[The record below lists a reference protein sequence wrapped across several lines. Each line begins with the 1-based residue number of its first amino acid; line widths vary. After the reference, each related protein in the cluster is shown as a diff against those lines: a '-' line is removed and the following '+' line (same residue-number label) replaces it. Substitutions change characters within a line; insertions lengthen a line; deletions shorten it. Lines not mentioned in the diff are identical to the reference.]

1 MEPAVEVYLPSR
13 LYARIGWAALGGSA
27 VCLLCGWQAPLALI
41 PAFLCAIT
49 SAVLF
54 WLGSRPSIR
63 VSDTQFNVGER
74 TIAWREVRE
83 INGSRLVSPLVLKIK
98 LTNARKRLIVFPGEP
113 ERIARLIYQLRKN
126 SYLATFDGVAYRDY
140 WTWSSMT
147 ALRGDNPT
155 LEQPVRML
163 SPEEEEEIE
172 RMYQKLKTVGRLD
185 TRSDN
190 ERTPDDLA

>member
-1 MEPAVEVYLPSR
+1 MEPTVEVYLVSR

-27 VCLLCGWQAPLALI
+27 ICLVCGWRAPLAFI
-41 PAFLCAIT
+41 PAFLCAVT
-49 SAVLF
+49 ATALF
-54 WLGSRPSIR
+54 WLASRPTIR

-83 INGSRLVSPLVLKIK
+83 INGSRLVSPLVLRIK

-147 ALRGDNPT
+147 ALRGDSPS

-163 SPEEEEEIE
+163 SPDEEEEIE

-190 ERTPDDLA
+190 DRTPDDLA

>member
-1 MEPAVEVYLPSR
+1 MEPTVEVYLPSR
-13 LYARIGWAALGGSA
+13 LYARIGWAALAGSA
-27 VCLLCGWQAPLALI
+27 VCVLCGWRAPLAFI
-41 PAFLCAIT
+41 PAFLCAAT
-49 SAVLF
+49 SAGLF
-54 WLGSRPSIR
+54 WLASRPSIR
-63 VSDTQFNVGER
+63 VSDTQFNVGEG

-83 INGSRLVSPLVLKIK
+83 INGSRLVSPLVLKVK

-147 ALRGDNPT
+147 ALRGDSPT

-163 SPEEEEEIE
+163 SPDEEDEIE

-185 TRSDN
+185 TRSDK
-190 ERTPDDLA
+190 ERSPDDLA

>member
-1 MEPAVEVYLPSR
+1 MEPAVELYVPSR

-27 VCLLCGWQAPLALI
+27 ICILCGWRAPLALI
-41 PAFLCAIT
+41 PAFLCAAT
-49 SAVLF
+49 SAALF
-54 WLGSRPSIR
+54 WLGSRPTIR

-83 INGSRLVSPLVLKIK
+83 VNSSRLVSPLLLRIK
-98 LTNARKRLIVFPGEP
+98 LTNARRRLVVFPGEP

-147 ALRGDNPT
+147 ALRGDSPS

-172 RMYQKLKTVGRLD
+172 RMYQKLKAVGRLD
-185 TRSDN
+185 TRSDKDS
-190 ERTPDDLA
+190 PDDLA

>member
-13 LYARIGWAALGGSA
+13 LYARIGWAALGGTA
-27 VCLLCGWQAPLALI
+27 VCLLCGWRAPLAFI
-41 PAFLCAIT
+41 PAFLCAVT
-49 SAVLF
+49 AGVVF
-54 WLGSRPSIR
+54 WLASRPSIR

-83 INGSRLVSPLVLKIK
+83 INGSRLVSPLVLRIK
-98 LTNARKRLIVFPGEP
+98 LTNARKRLVVFPGEP
-113 ERIARLIYQLRKN
+113 ERIARLMYQLRKN

-147 ALRGDNPT
+147 ALRGDSPT

-185 TRSDN
+185 TRSDK

>member
-1 MEPAVEVYLPSR
+1 MEPTVELYLPSR
-13 LYARIGWAALGGSA
+13 LYARIGWAALAGSA
-27 VCLLCGWQAPLALI
+27 ICVLCGWRAPLAFI
-41 PAFLCAIT
+41 PALLCAGT
-49 SAVLF
+49 SLGLF
-54 WLGSRPSIR
+54 WLASRPSIR

-83 INGSRLVSPLVLKIK
+83 INGSRFVSPLVLRVK

-147 ALRGDNPT
+147 ALRGDSPT

-163 SPEEEEEIE
+163 SSEEEEEIE

-185 TRSDN
+185 TRS
-190 ERTPDDLA
+190 EKEQTPDDLA